1 MDNKT
6 IDISY
11 TKGMDDTEKQHR
23 NSFDWLK
30 EHQWQKGQS
39 GNPKGRPATKTL
51 KEYAREFLSQM
62 SEEGRIEYFSR
73 MKPEDVWKMAE
84 GNPKQDNSITVTDI
98 TDYASLRN
106 TPTDTLLTKVNDN

>member
-1 MDNKT
+1 MDFKVRCL
-6 IDISY
+6 IIYLS
-11 TKGMDDTEKQHR
+11 HLVAL
-23 NSFDWLK
+23 FCF
-30 EHQWQKGQS
+30 
-39 GNPKGRPATKTL
+39 RPATKTL

-84 GNPKQDNSITVTDI
+84 GNPKQDNSVTVTDI